1 VHVEMR
7 FAEGNPERLTTL
19 VNELIQSNVDVLV
32 VGATIGAK
40 AAKKATTSIPIVF
53 AGSSDPVAGGLVT
66 NLAHPGGNI
75 TGFSLGYGDEFAK
88 KWLELLKLANPR
100 VSHFAAL
107 WSSSNKAAA
116 QFVRKLESA
125 ARTLNVQLD
134 VHQAAN
140 DAELEAALAAIHGS
154 NAKGLIVAPS
164 PFSVS
169 RKDKLVQ
176 FASNRKLPAIYFVSS
191 FVKAGGLMSYGP
203 DIADTYRRAAS
214 HVDRI
219 LRGARPGDLPV
230 EQPTK
235 FELAINL
242 KAAKALGLTFPQSI
256 LQRADRLIE

>member
-1 VHVEMR
+1 
-7 FAEGNPERLTTL
+7 
-19 VNELIQSNVDVLV
+19 
-32 VGATIGAK
+32 
-40 AAKKATTSIPIVF
+40 
-53 AGSSDPVAGGLVT
+53 
-66 NLAHPGGNI
+66 
-75 TGFSLGYGDEFAK
+75 
-88 KWLELLKLANPR
+88 
-100 VSHFAAL
+100 
-107 WSSSNKAAA
+107 
-116 QFVRKLESA
+116 
-125 ARTLNVQLD
+125 
-134 VHQAAN
+134 
-140 DAELEAALAAIHGS
+140 
-154 NAKGLIVAPS
+154 
-164 PFSVS
+164 VS